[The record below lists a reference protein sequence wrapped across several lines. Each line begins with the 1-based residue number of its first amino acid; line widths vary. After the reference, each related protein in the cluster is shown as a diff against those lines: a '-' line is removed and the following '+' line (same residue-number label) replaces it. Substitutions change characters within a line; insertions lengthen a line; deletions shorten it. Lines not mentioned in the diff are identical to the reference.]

1 MKPYRRFGAIVGA
14 GGIGAGMLFLSEKA
28 ETLGRSESRPVVL
41 SRAKDYC
48 KQHIVLHY
56 AAVLAR
62 GVARTIPIGAV
73 GSDAPGLDLLALMG
87 KAGMET
93 DYIDVSESDVTML
106 SVCLQYPDKESC
118 NITATNNAARRV
130 TPEYLRSCMER
141 IGIDA
146 GTIVVA
152 LPEIPVESRCAMLK
166 AGKDKNA
173 FTALSIAVAEASAF
187 LGSGILSCG
196 DLLAVN
202 EEEARALLGVARS
215 GRDLAGSLHSFLSGF
230 NPGILLLMT
239 CGKNGAYTAD
249 RGYVEYIPSL
259 PVEVVSTAGAG
270 DAFLGGALAGLA
282 LGLPFQ
288 KRRSDERFGETRLES
303 AAELGALCAGMSVE
317 VEDSIAFHVNR
328 ESVQKRIR
336 DNGWESELGFDIRE

>member
-1 MKPYRRFGAIVGA
+1 MKMGRRYDAIVGA
-14 GGIGAGMLFLSEKA
+14 GGIGAGMLFVSENS
-28 ETLGRSESRPVVL
+28 ETLGRSESRPVIL

-48 KQHIVLHY
+48 KLHIVLHY
-56 AAVLAR
+56 AAVLTR

-73 GSDAPGLDLLALMG
+73 GNDASGLDLLAQMG

-93 DYIDVSESDVTML
+93 GYIDVSESDVTMV

-130 TPEYLRSCMER
+130 TPERLRSCMER

-152 LPEIPVESRCAMLK
+152 LPEVPVESRCAMLK
-166 AGKDKNA
+166 AGKDRKA
-173 FTALSIAVAEASAF
+173 FTALSIAVAEAGAF
-187 LGSGILSCG
+187 LNSGILSRG

-202 EEEARALLGVARS
+202 EEEARALLGIARS
-215 GRDLAGSLHSFLSGF
+215 GRELAESLHSSLSGF
-230 NPGILLLMT
+230 NPGILLIMT
-239 CGKNGAYTAD
+239 CGKNGAYSVD
-249 RGYVEYIPSL
+249 RGYAEYVPPL

-288 KRRSDERFGETRLES
+288 KRRGDERFGETRLES

-317 VEDSIAFHVNR
+317 VEDSIAVHVTR
-328 ESVQKRIR
+328 KSIQKRIR
-336 DNGWESELGFDIRE
+336 DNRWESELDTALHD